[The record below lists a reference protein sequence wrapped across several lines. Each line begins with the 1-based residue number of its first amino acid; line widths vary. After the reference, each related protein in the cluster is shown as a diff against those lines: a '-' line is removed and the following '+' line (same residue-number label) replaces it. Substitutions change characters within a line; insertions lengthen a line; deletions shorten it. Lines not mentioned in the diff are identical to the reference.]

1 MLIIKQYTKLINIL
15 NKMCNNFFSSLCNK
29 DISML
34 IRIKN
39 KFKSDK
45 IKISFSIFEQ
55 NIEFFLLIINK
66 TIY

>member
-1 MLIIKQYTKLINIL
+1 
-15 NKMCNNFFSSLCNK
+15 MCNNFFSSLCNK